1 MGVRWVVADSLIEV
15 VDDRSSALDIR
26 LRTQRKLAKDMDIIS
41 RRASQDDRPA
51 VRTVC
56 GVEALGY
63 MHAIIIFEDYKIIMG
78 ELSPVYS
85 PVYSLSHPTLEVEQ
99 PNQEQIFAC

>member
-1 MGVRWVVADSLIEV
+1 MGVRWVVADSLMEV

-26 LRTQRKLAKDMDIIS
+26 LWTQRKLTKDTDMIC
-41 RRASQDDRPA
+41 RRASQVDQPA
-51 VRTVC
+51 LC
-56 GVEALGY
+56 GVKALSY

-78 ELSPVYS
+78 KLSPVYS